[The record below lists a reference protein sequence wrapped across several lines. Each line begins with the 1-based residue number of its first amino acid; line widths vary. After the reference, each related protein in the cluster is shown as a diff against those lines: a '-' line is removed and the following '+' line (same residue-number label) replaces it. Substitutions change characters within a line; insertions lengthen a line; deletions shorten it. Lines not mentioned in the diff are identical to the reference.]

1 MSATVYQQEKRIA
14 AAGAPLTRIAEF
26 EVLFSELV
34 KEAGRSLEEGDLV
47 WSALLH
53 EVLIP
58 RVDAEIRSIL
68 IDLRSY

>member
-34 KEAGRSLEEGDLV
+34 KEAGRSL
-47 WSALLH
+47 A
-53 EVLIP
+53 
-58 RVDAEIRSIL
+58 
-68 IDLRSY
+68 